1 MSDPLAPEDQWY
13 NRRAPIPARLYPA
26 ARCAGP
32 PPPRL
37 LEGIAQFNRREFFEC
52 HETLE
57 AEWNAEPGP
66 IRTLYKGILQV
77 GVGCYHLLRGNYRGA
92 VIKLQSGCDYLRPFA
107 PRCMGIEVGALIAQ
121 AQRLRA
127 AVVALGPERV
137 AEVNPELLPHVE
149 VSAPSSNTPA
159 SD

>member
-1 MSDPLAPEDQWY
+1 MSEQPDPVDLWY
-13 NRRAPIPARLYPA
+13 NQRAPIPPRLYPA

-32 PPPRL
+32 PPERVQL
-37 LEGIAQFNRREFFEC
+37 GIAQFNQREFFEC

-92 VIKLQSGCDYLRPFA
+92 VLKLRTGCDYLGPFA
-107 PRCMGIEVGALIAQ
+107 PRCMGVEVGELIEQ
-121 AQRLRA
+121 AERLHEA
-127 AVVALGPERV
+127 TVALGPERI
-137 AEVNPELLPHVE
+137 AEVDLAQLPRIDL
-149 VSAPSSNTPA
+149 ATARPGPPC
-159 SD
+159 